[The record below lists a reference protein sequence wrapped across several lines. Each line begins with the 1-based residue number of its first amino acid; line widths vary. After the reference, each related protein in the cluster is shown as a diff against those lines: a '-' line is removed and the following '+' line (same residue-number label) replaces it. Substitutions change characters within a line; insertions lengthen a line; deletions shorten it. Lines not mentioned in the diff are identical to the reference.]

1 MIEEVQHFELIL
13 CDTNIFPLN
22 LQGEKGKMGLTGP
35 PGGQGLKVLLSSFIP
50 RSVLHSSQMYYNFL
64 CRFTMDAFCLH
75 HSFVHIPIHFLYVI
89 MDPVP

>member
-13 CDTNIFPLN
+13 CDTNLFPLN

-50 RSVLHSSQMYYNFL
+50 RSILHLSQMY
-64 CRFTMDAFCLH
+64 
-75 HSFVHIPIHFLYVI
+75 
-89 MDPVP
+89 